1 MKKTIIAMAVAATTS
16 FGAQALEIHKPDAAF
31 LEQVGVV
38 GITQDNWE
46 EENESLTYQQAYKFT
61 HYVKMHT
68 GDYVWNLGE
77 TKQLLDLDKLTGNDF
92 DGEYPLST
100 IIPFRLKMEALVV
113 LKDGKLVHEQYWN
126 GMHKAKTHLE
136 MSAGK
141 SYTGIL
147 LSTFVAEGRVNM
159 KDQLTKY
166 LPELKGTGWDGAT
179 VEQVADMRSGIE
191 VIKTPGKM
199 VDERQSETQDW
210 NGPSK
215 YDYKNIIEVAQTL
228 GQRSDVKRGEAFEY
242 LCMNTE
248 MLAML
253 MERLEGKRYV
263 EILEERLFKPM
274 GAEYDAEMMTNRNGE
289 AVASGGHHVTAR
301 DGAKL
306 MDLLMNDGK
315 NRKGEQVVP
324 KKFIDD
330 LIEGNDEV
338 KSAWKHDGFSALLAD
353 AWYKDQIRVLNVDG
367 RRFIAFV
374 GVSGQVT
381 VGEPATKTVIKT
393 FGSQDQMQHPRTVAM
408 TFLDVMPTLLKAVDG
423 LTLN

>member
-1 MKKTIIAMAVAATTS
+1 MKKSILAATVALTAA
-16 FGAQALEIHKPDAAF
+16 FGAQALEVHKPDAAF
-31 LEQVGVV
+31 LEQVGAI
-38 GITQDNWE
+38 GITQDNWDR
-46 EENESLTYQQAYKFT
+46 ENESLTYQQAYKFT
-61 HYVKMHT
+61 HHIKMNT

-100 IIPFRLKMEALVV
+100 IIPFRLKMESLVV

-136 MSAGK
+136 MSATK

-147 LSTFVAEGRVNM
+147 LSTFVAEGKVNM

-179 VEQVADMRSGIE
+179 IEQVADMRSGIKVE
-191 VIKTPGKM
+191 FTPGLLYSDKM
-199 VDERQSETQDW
+199 TETQDW

-215 YDYKNIIEVAQTL
+215 YDYKNIVEVAQEL
-228 GQRSDVKRGEAFEY
+228 GQRDDVARGEAFDY

-248 MLAML
+248 MLAQI
-253 MERLEGKRYV
+253 MERIEGKRYT

-274 GAEYDAEMMTNRNGE
+274 GAEYGAEMMTNRDGE
-289 AVASGGHHVTAR
+289 AISSGGLHITAR
-301 DGAKL
+301 DGVKL
-306 MDLLMNDGK
+306 MDIMMNEGK

-324 KKFIDD
+324 KQFIDD

-338 KSAWKHDGFSALLAD
+338 RSAWKHDGFAAIHAD

-367 RRFIAFV
+367 RRYITFV

-381 VGEPATKTVIKT
+381 VGEPATGTVIKMH
-393 FGSQDQMQHPRTVAM
+393 GAQDDWQHPRTVAM
-408 TFLDVMPTLLKAVDG
+408 TFLDVVPTLLKAVEEMK
-423 LTLN
+423 